1 MKADIA
7 IVGAG
12 LIGGSIARA
21 LCHSGLSLAL
31 VEPRSPRPLPAAG
44 FDSRV
49 YALNPG
55 SVRCLENWGVW
66 SKLVPERVAPVRE
79 MLVFGDDG
87 SSRLAFSAYRS
98 GVLELAAIVEE
109 SNLQQA
115 LTESLEGQADLAM
128 LSGVECLQADWTESA
143 AVLALSNG
151 SELQARLVIAADGAG
166 SAMRSQAGIE
176 VEVHEYGQ
184 RGVVANF
191 QVERPHRNT
200 AYQWFRKDG
209 VLALLP
215 LPHDQVSMVWSTADA
230 HAQDLLAMDGEEL
243 ARVVGDAA
251 SHRLGT
257 MRNTGAAA
265 AFALR
270 RLRAT
275 RLIAPRLALLGDAAH
290 NVHPLAGQGL
300 NLGIAD
306 VDSLAGVL
314 GGRGLESD
322 CGTTALLRRYERSR
336 KEDIL
341 AMEFVTDGLHRL
353 FGSSLPG
360 LSRLR
365 NAGLNLADQL
375 GPLKKLL
382 VKRALGNA
390 VQYH

>member
-1 MKADIA
+1 MNVDIA
-7 IVGAG
+7 IVGGG
-12 LIGGSIARA
+12 LVGCSIARA
-21 LCHSGLSLAL
+21 LCRSGLSIAL
-31 VEPRSPRPLPAAG
+31 IEPRPPRPLPAAG
-44 FDSRV
+44 FDLRV
-49 YALNPG
+49 YALNPRN
-55 SVRCLENWGVW
+55 VRCLEGWGVW
-66 SKLVPERVAPVRE
+66 PRLAQERVAPVHE
-79 MLVFGDDG
+79 MLVFGDG
-87 SSRLAFSAYRS
+87 NSKLEFSAYRS
-98 GVLELAAIVEE
+98 GVSELAAIVEE

-115 LTESLEGQADLAM
+115 LTASLDGQADLV
-128 LSGVECLQADWTESA
+128 LSSGVECLRANWTESA

-151 SELQARLVIAADGAG
+151 AELEARLVIAADGAE
-166 SAMRSQAGIE
+166 SRMRSLAGIE

-191 QVERPHRNT
+191 DVERPHRNV
-200 AYQWFRKDG
+200 AFQWFRKDG

-215 LPHDQVSMVWSTADA
+215 LPQGQVSMVWSTADA
-230 HAQDLLAMDGEEL
+230 HAQDLLAMSGEEL
-243 ARVVGDAA
+243 AHAVGDAA
-251 SHRLGT
+251 SHRLGA
-257 MRNTGAAA
+257 MRINGAAA

-306 VDSLAGVL
+306 VESLAGVI

-322 CGTTALLRRYERSR
+322 CGATALLRRYERSR

-341 AMEFVTDGLHRL
+341 AMECVTDGLHKL

-360 LSRLR
+360 LPWLR
-365 NAGLNLADQL
+365 NSGLNLTNQL
-375 GPLKKLL
+375 RPLKKLL

-390 VQYH
+390 V

>member
-1 MKADIA
+1 MKVDIA
-7 IVGAG
+7 IVGGG
-12 LIGGSIARA
+12 LVGGSIARA
-21 LCHSGLSLAL
+21 LCQSGLSLAL
-31 VEPRSPRPLPAAG
+31 VEPRLPRPLAAAE
-44 FDSRV
+44 FDLRV
-49 YALNPG
+49 YALNPR
-55 SVRCLENWGVW
+55 SVRCLEGWGVW
-66 SKLVPERVAPVRE
+66 PRLAQDRVAPVQE

-87 SSRLAFSAYRS
+87 SSKLEFSAYRNH
-98 GVLELAAIVEE
+98 VFELAAIAEE

-115 LTESLEGQADLAM
+115 LMASFEGQANLAM
-128 LSGVECLQADWTESA
+128 LSGVECLRVDWMESA

-151 SELQARLVIAADGAG
+151 AELEARLVIAADGAE
-166 SAMRSQAGIE
+166 SRMRSQAGIE

-191 QVERPHRNT
+191 HVEKAHRNV

-215 LPHDQVSMVWSTADA
+215 LPHGQMSMVWSTAEA
-230 HAQDLLAMDGEEL
+230 HAEDLLAMRGEEL
-243 ARVVGDAA
+243 ARAVGDAA
-251 SHRLGT
+251 SHRLGA
-257 MRNTGAAA
+257 MRINGAAA

-306 VDSLAGVL
+306 VESLAAVIGS
-314 GGRGLESD
+314 RGLESD
-322 CGTTALLRRYERSR
+322 CGAKALLRRYERSR
-336 KEDIL
+336 REDIL
-341 AMEFVTDGLHRL
+341 AMECVTDGLHRL

-360 LSRLR
+360 LPWLR
-365 NAGLNLADQL
+365 NAGLNLTDRL

-382 VKRALGNA
+382 VKRALGDTA
-390 VQYH
+390 

>member
-1 MKADIA
+1 MKVDIA
-7 IVGAG
+7 IVGGG
-12 LIGGSIARA
+12 LVGGSISRA
-21 LCHSGLSLAL
+21 LCQSGLSLAL
-31 VEPRSPRPLPAAG
+31 VEPKLPRPLPAAQ
-44 FDSRV
+44 FDLRV
-49 YALNPG
+49 YALNPR
-55 SVRCLENWGVW
+55 SVRCLEGWGVW
-66 SKLVPERVAPVRE
+66 PRLAQERVAPVQE
-79 MLVFGDDG
+79 MLIFGDDG
-87 SSRLAFSAYRS
+87 SSKLEFSAYRNH
-98 GVLELAAIVEE
+98 VLELAAIAEE

-115 LTESLEGQADLAM
+115 LMASLEGQANLA
-128 LSGVECLQADWTESA
+128 LLNGVECLRADWTEST

-151 SELQARLVIAADGAG
+151 AELEAQLVIAADGAE
-166 SAMRSQAGIE
+166 SRMRSQARIE

-184 RGVVANF
+184 KGVVANF
-191 QVERPHRNT
+191 HVERPHRNA

-215 LPHDQVSMVWSTADA
+215 LPQGQVSMVWSTADA
-230 HAQDLLAMDGEEL
+230 HAQDLLEMSGEEL
-243 ARVVGDAA
+243 ARTVEDVA
-251 SHRLGT
+251 SHRLGA
-257 MRNTGAAA
+257 MRINGAAA

-306 VDSLAGVL
+306 VESLAGVI

-322 CGTTALLRRYERSR
+322 CGAKALLRRYERSR

-341 AMEFVTDGLHRL
+341 VMECVTDGLHKL

-360 LSRLR
+360 LPWLR
-365 NAGLNLADQL
+365 NAGLNLTDQL
-375 GPLKKLL
+375 RPLKKLL

-390 VQYH
+390 V